1 MKSPFGMI
9 YSEILKKECHYKKRT
24 PHVNL
29 GIESETIE
37 FKKST
42 AELEKAV
49 DNIASMLNKH
59 GHGTVYFGVA
69 PNGDVTGQAV
79 SASTLEDVA
88 KKIKN
93 AIKPMI
99 YPEIKEET
107 IDGKKVVRVD
117 FSGSEKPYSSKGRYF
132 KRVFDR
138 TEEMTPNELKQMMSA
153 TDSASYWEN
162 NLTRYGLEAV
172 DHEALNVFYRKG
184 IACGRLAQMKT
195 YDEAELLTGLG
206 LFEDGKLTN
215 AGYYLFSNKKPVV
228 LKLAVYVTDERIT
241 FSNINRLED
250 NIFNLIEKG
259 FAYIKE
265 HIDWGVRFNGEIARV
280 EVPEIPIEAVREII
294 VNSFAHAD
302 YRGGSENEIDITPTR
317 VEIYNPGEFPE
328 KYTPEMFAQKQLKS
342 MPRNRVILNTL
353 YKSKD
358 VEAFGSG
365 FRKVYALC
373 GKEGK
378 RTGFS
383 SKNGGFSFLFYRDAR
398 NWSAAADAKRKKP
411 STEEEVFALLK
422 EDPKQTRTQLS
433 LKLKKTVRTIQR
445 ALNRL
450 SSEARIRRAG
460 SRKAGYWIM
469 L

>member
-1 MKSPFGMI
+1 M
-9 YSEILKKECHYKKRT
+9 
-24 PHVNL
+24 
-29 GIESETIE
+29 
-37 FKKST
+37 
-42 AELEKAV
+42 
-49 DNIASMLNKH
+49 
-59 GHGTVYFGVA
+59 
-69 PNGDVTGQAV
+69 
-79 SASTLEDVA
+79 
-88 KKIKN
+88 
-93 AIKPMI
+93 
-99 YPEIKEET
+99 
-107 IDGKKVVRVD
+107 
-117 FSGSEKPYSSKGRYF
+117 
-132 KRVFDR
+132 
-138 TEEMTPNELKQMMSA
+138 
-153 TDSASYWEN
+153 
-162 NLTRYGLEAV
+162 
-172 DHEALNVFYRKG
+172 
-184 IACGRLAQMKT
+184 
-195 YDEAELLTGLG
+195 
-206 LFEDGKLTN
+206 
-215 AGYYLFSNKKPVV
+215 
-228 LKLAVYVTDERIT
+228 YVTDERIT